1 MKPFRFNRGVL
12 CLLFIFSVL
21 NAGCWGRKWY
31 RAPGETLETASK
43 VDSLLGENDKL
54 QRRVYHVERLMQEQQ
69 DYSRNVNTQF
79 KMDIEELKDQVNIL
93 QEMLRQMG
101 LRVPY
106 QVEGSAVRDTA
117 RVMAGGAEREVADEE
132 FETAST
138 TTTPV
143 DTALTESDQPAG
155 ESAQTAA
162 EGGADTMRPPPVE
175 SVPSPQEIQRQVY
188 LDFSRGEYQL
198 ALEGSE
204 VFLNAY
210 PDHPLSE
217 EVHFIRGECFIEQD
231 KYFDSL
237 KEFSIILKKYP
248 HGNRVPAA
256 LLRMAVSY
264 EKIGEEELAAG
275 IARRL
280 INEYPYSEEA
290 AAAEEQFRKLLNN

>member
-1 MKPFRFNRGVL
+1 MKQLRFSWVVL
-12 CLLFIFSVL
+12 CLLFAFAVV

-31 RAPGETLETASK
+31 RAPGETLETGSK

-54 QRRVYHVERLMQEQQ
+54 QRRMYHVEKLMQEQQ
-69 DYSRNVNTQF
+69 GYSRNINTQF

-106 QVEGSAVRDTA
+106 QVEGRPSPDTA
-117 RVMAGGAEREVADEE
+117 RISMGEVEERFEGEGL
-132 FETAST
+132 ETAADST
-138 TTTPV
+138 LMESGRPPADSAQATADIDTTR
-143 DTALTESDQPAG
+143 SPAV
-155 ESAQTAA
+155 ESA
-162 EGGADTMRPPPVE
+162 
-175 SVPSPQEIQRQVY
+175 PSPQEIQRQVY

-204 VFLNAY
+204 EFLSAY
-210 PDHPLSE
+210 PDHPLGE
-217 EVHFIRGECFIEQD
+217 EIHFISGECFIEQD

-248 HGNRVPAA
+248 HGTRVPAS

-280 INEYPYSEEA
+280 IKEYPYSEEA
-290 AAAEEQFRKLLNN
+290 AVAEDQFRELLKD

>member
-1 MKPFRFNRGVL
+1 MKPFRFNRGAL
-12 CLLFIFSVL
+12 CLLFVFAVL

-43 VDSLLGENDKL
+43 VDSLLGENNKL
-54 QRRVYHVERLMQEQQ
+54 QRRVYHVEKLMQEQQ

-106 QVEGSAVRDTA
+106 QVEGSAVRDTT
-117 RVMAGGAEREVADEE
+117 RVMPSGAEEE
-132 FETAST
+132 YETASADSALMEQPPDDSAKTSAEIDT
-138 TTTPV
+138 T
-143 DTALTESDQPAG
+143 
-155 ESAQTAA
+155 
-162 EGGADTMRPPPVE
+162 RPPPVE

-204 VFLNAY
+204 VFLDAY
-210 PDHPLSE
+210 PDHPLGE

-231 KYFDSL
+231 KHFDSL

-248 HGNRVPAA
+248 HGNRIPAA

-280 INEYPYSEEA
+280 IKEYPYSEEA
-290 AAAEEQFRKLLNN
+290 AAAEEQFRELLNN

>member
-1 MKPFRFNRGVL
+1 MLRFKSILL
-12 CLLFIFSVL
+12 CILVGFAVV

-31 RAPGETLETASK
+31 RAPGETLDTGSK

-54 QRRVYHVERLMQEQQ
+54 QRRVYHLETLMQDQQ
-69 DYSRNVNTQF
+69 DYSRNINTQF
-79 KMDIEELKDQVNIL
+79 KMDIEELKDQINIL

-106 QVEGSAVRDTA
+106 QPERRSAQDTLRTSMGTDAGRLDSEELDTASAGTTEAGTQPGDSTASDTTRVPVVSAV
-117 RVMAGGAEREVADEE
+117 
-132 FETAST
+132 
-138 TTTPV
+138 P
-143 DTALTESDQPAG
+143 
-155 ESAQTAA
+155 SAQ
-162 EGGADTMRPPPVE
+162 EM
-175 SVPSPQEIQRQVY
+175 QRQIY

-204 VFLNAY
+204 AFLEAY
-210 PDHPLSE
+210 PDHPLGE

-231 KYFDSL
+231 KHFDSL
-237 KEFSIILKKYP
+237 KEFSIILKKFP
-248 HGNRVPAA
+248 HGTRIPAS

-280 INEYPYSEEA
+280 IKEYPYSEEA
-290 AAAEEQFRKLLNN
+290 AAAEEQFRELLKD